1 MSIGTFGIR
10 QIDNEHFRLERIGAQ
25 NVLRFLPAP
34 SFADVR
40 LFMRG
45 PLLDGTDG
53 MAVPIYKNL
62 GAVLDNS
69 RPLIAPRQVHGV
81 TILGG
86 DSSVVPA
93 FDEGDAV
100 FLTSSSVCASLRF
113 ADCAPLVI
121 MPSEEWA
128 RENSPWVLIA
138 HSGYKG
144 TVQNIAGAAVDAIER
159 TFGRSAADSAS
170 AWIGPCIGGGSYPRT
185 MEEWTER
192 GLKIFHS
199 ENVMRSGEHI
209 LFDIGGE
216 IRCQLAERGIKRVSL
231 FGTDTMKNTDVCYSY
246 RGGDAQDRMF
256 LLAGLIPDW
265 Q

>member
-1 MSIGTFGIR
+1 MSGAAFGAR
-10 QIDNEHFRLERIGAQ
+10 MTDFEHFKLERIASQ

-69 RPLIAPRQVHGV
+69 RPLIAPRQVHG
-81 TILGG
+81 TAILGDG
-86 DSSVVPA
+86 ASVVPA

-100 FLTSSSVCASLRF
+100 LLTSPSVCASLRF

-121 MPSEEWA
+121 MPSDEWA
-128 RENSPWVLIA
+128 RANSPWVLIA

-144 TVQNIAGAAVDAIER
+144 TVLNIAGESVDAIER
-159 TFGRSAADSAS
+159 TFGRSAVDSAS
-170 AWIGPCIGGGSYPRT
+170 AWIGPCIGGESYPRT
-185 MEEWTER
+185 MEDWTER
-192 GLKIFHS
+192 GLKVFRS
-199 ENVMRSGEHI
+199 GNVRRSGEHV
-209 LFDIGGE
+209 LFDIGGQ
-216 IRCQLAERGIKRVSL
+216 IRDQLAERGIRRISL
-231 FGTDTMKNTDVCYSY
+231 FGMDTMKNSDVCYSY

-256 LLAGLIPDW
+256 LLAGITFGRR
-265 Q
+265 